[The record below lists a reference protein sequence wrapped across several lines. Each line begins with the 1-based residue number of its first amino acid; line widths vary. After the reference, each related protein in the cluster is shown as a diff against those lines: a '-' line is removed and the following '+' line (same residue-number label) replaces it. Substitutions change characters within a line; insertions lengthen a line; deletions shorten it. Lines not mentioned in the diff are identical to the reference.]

1 MKHNLII
8 SELEPIPSCHGKTK
22 YLQQFKKENHKQ
34 LESRVKHHKQIPSK
48 CYSVSLIIVKKI
60 QQINPHAPEFK
71 KRNGKKCRRPEQK
84 TKLHAYRKKSPFF

>member
-48 CYSVSLIIVKKI
+48 CYSVSLIIVKKNSTDQPTCTGI
-60 QQINPHAPEFK
+60 
-71 KRNGKKCRRPEQK
+71 
-84 TKLHAYRKKSPFF
+84 